1 MAAIGG
7 FSEEALRLFQHALVE
22 QFYEFSEDGEAT
34 FDFARC
40 QRANGTFYG
49 TAGKC
54 RSGNEV
60 GAKEVEAAK
69 SAKGTPAA
77 QKPAK
82 LGGAKVGSEKRL
94 LALSVSQLKQLRED
108 PRLYDYQKKKIDSI
122 IAKKGAEPSK
132 KPSATPAAKAAR
144 PVDPKVAKKVDKAMA
159 DAPKKTAAQEWVE
172 RKRLL
177 DVEKQAREYIRK
189 KYADELGHLP
199 SKIGP
204 EANELHRRFKA
215 NGLMS
220 DDAFTKAEMKL
231 WKDEPAEIKKNR
243 LDRAERERQEGLKMP
258 KAERRKAIAKEIAE
272 LPDKWYGKDISS
284 VTRSIDTLKGFMKEP
299 TLDTI
304 ENRNKLVALRAYR
317 MKLVRA
323 EMEKRKA
330 LGTNAQEAV
339 KNSPTYTKT
348 PGATKPA
355 PASKLGPKVQ
365 EYISKKK
372 EEEELTKKLDKLEK
386 LPWEERKAK
395 GYQELDDRRS
405 ILRGEL
411 IRLERQ
417 RDFIQ
422 LSDIYKAQG
431 YNEKPVIVATR
442 GDLAGRDDIMK
453 RSDGEPL
460 ILYRGVTEQK
470 FADQLR
476 GLGSEGGVHYPGE
489 GIYGNGTYAAATPAG
504 KGTNDRVAQ
513 ETARDYAGSGEGQEQ
528 RVTAFAFRNDA
539 NVKTFEGATQS
550 ERFDNY
556 AEWQRGIMQE
566 ASRRTGVPV
575 NDTGHAAA
583 IMGIHAYQIPQGY
596 EEDYFVILNRGATIQ
611 AVDAQ
616 LNPV

>member
-1 MAAIGG
+1 MNYL
-7 FSEEALRLFQHALVE
+7 EEVFRQTADE
-22 QFYEFSEDGEAT
+22 GY

-40 QRANGTFYG
+40 QRADGTFYG
-49 TAGKC
+49 TSGKC
-54 RSGNEV
+54 RSGDPV
-60 GAKEVEAAK
+60 GAREVQAAK
-69 SAKGTPAA
+69 STKSASGT

-122 IAKKGAEPSK
+122 IAKKGSETTTA
-132 KPSATPAAKAAR
+132 AAKSAR
-144 PVDPKVAKKVDKAMA
+144 PVDPKVAKKVDKAMEA
-159 DAPKKTAAQEWVE
+159 APKKTAAQEWAE

-177 DVEKQAREYIRK
+177 EVEKEAREYIRK
-189 KYADELGHLP
+189 KYADELGHRP
-199 SKIGP
+199 AVIGR
-204 EANELHRRFKA
+204 EATELHRRFKA

-231 WKDEPAEIKKNR
+231 WKEEPAEMKKNR

-272 LPDKWYGKDISS
+272 LPDQWYGKDISS
-284 VTRSIDTLKGFMKEP
+284 VTRSIDTLKTFMKEP
-299 TLDTI
+299 SLDTI

-323 EMEKRKA
+323 EMEKQKA
-330 LGTNAQEAV
+330 RGVNAQEAV

-348 PGATKPA
+348 PGSTKPM

-411 IRLERQ
+411 TRLERQ
-417 RDFIQ
+417 RDFIK
-422 LSDIYKAQG
+422 LDEIYKAQG
-431 YNEKPVIVATR
+431 YDEKPVIVATR
-442 GDLAGRDDIMK
+442 GDLARRDDIM
-453 RSDGEPL
+453 RRPDGEPYML
-460 ILYRGVTEQK
+460 FRGVTEQQ
-470 FADQLR
+470 FADQFR
-476 GLGSEGGVHYPGE
+476 GLGSEGGIHYPGE
-489 GIYGNGTYAAATPAG
+489 GIYGNGTYAAAAPSGSTGHRYAM
-504 KGTNDRVAQ
+504 R
-513 ETARDYAGSGEGQEQ
+513 TARSYAGSGEGQEQ

-539 NVKTFEGATQS
+539 NVKTFEGESQD
-550 ERFDNY
+550 ERFNRY

-566 ASRRTGVPV
+566 ASRRTGAPV

-583 IMGIHAYQIPQGY
+583 IMGVHAYQVPQGY
-596 EEDYFVILNRGATIQ
+596 DEDYFVILNRGATIQ

-616 LNPV
+616 LDYAVVN